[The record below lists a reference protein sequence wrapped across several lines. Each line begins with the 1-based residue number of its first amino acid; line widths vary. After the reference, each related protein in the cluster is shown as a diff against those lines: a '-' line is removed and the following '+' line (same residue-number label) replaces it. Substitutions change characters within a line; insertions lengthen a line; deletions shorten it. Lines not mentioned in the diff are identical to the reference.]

1 MSPALPHP
9 NAASET
15 ADTADGLG
23 LASIYRRLIA
33 DQERRLAA
41 YERAI
46 QEERNQLADMP
57 DLIADLEA
65 RIAAEEQAD
74 MRAVLQAKL
83 AEAQAEFGAVLRR
96 SVEREAAWPAR
107 KAEIL
112 GEIAKFQETIDQING
127 EAA

>member
-1 MSPALPHP
+1 MGPAMPHP
-9 NAASET
+9 KDAPEPAEN
-15 ADTADGLG
+15 ADGLG
-23 LASIYRRLIA
+23 LASIYLRLIA
-33 DQERRLAA
+33 DQNRRLAA

-65 RIAAEEQAD
+65 RIAAEKRAD
-74 MRAVLQAKL
+74 MLEVLQAKL
-83 AEAQAEFGAVLRR
+83 AETQAEFGAVLRR

-112 GEIAKFQETIDQING
+112 GEIAKFQETIDQISG